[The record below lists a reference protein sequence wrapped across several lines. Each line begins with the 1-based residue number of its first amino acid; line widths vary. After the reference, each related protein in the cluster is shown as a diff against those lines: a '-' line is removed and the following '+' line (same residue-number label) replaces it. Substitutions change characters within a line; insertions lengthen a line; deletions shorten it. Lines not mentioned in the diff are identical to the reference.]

1 MEASIQA
8 AAAGGA
14 GGSVWSEVPLGPP
27 DAILGIT
34 EAFKADQS
42 PDKINLGVGAY
53 RDDNG
58 KPVVLQCV
66 QEAEKRLLGL
76 DKEYAPI
83 SGIASYVESA
93 TRLAYGEEL
102 YAELQAQGRLS
113 AVQTIS
119 GTGAL
124 RVGAAF
130 LSRYYPTRP
139 AMIERQGMV
148 QKFESAPLIMLPS
161 PTWGNHGPIM
171 QDSWLPFKT
180 YRYFD
185 ASTNGLDLQG
195 MLGDLQAA
203 EDGAIILLHAC
214 AHNPTGV
221 DPTEEQWSEIARVI
235 KVCDLLDMSHPAAGL

>member
-1 MEASIQA
+1 
-8 AAAGGA
+8 
-14 GGSVWSEVPLGPP
+14 
-27 DAILGIT
+27 
-34 EAFKADQS
+34 
-42 PDKINLGVGAY
+42 
-53 RDDNG
+53 
-58 KPVVLQCV
+58 
-66 QEAEKRLLGL
+66 
-76 DKEYAPI
+76 
-83 SGIASYVESA
+83 
-93 TRLAYGEEL
+93 
-102 YAELQAQGRLS
+102 
-113 AVQTIS
+113 
-119 GTGAL
+119 
-124 RVGAAF
+124 
-130 LSRYYPTRP
+130 
-139 AMIERQGMV
+139 MIERQGMV

-235 KVCDLLDMSHPAAGL
+235 KVCDLLI